1 MNVLIQ
7 AHGLGDTICC
17 TPALKKLAITHN
29 TKLKLFSNHPEVFTN
44 LSYITSSNSIEKL
57 KGELVKNI
65 QYVLYSN
72 HVCGEMKHSLVDIRQ
87 FASLQCGFQL
97 FPEELHCEYIPSESF
112 NINVPNKYVVVHA
125 PQSWPIKKWSQ
136 SKWQTLCNRISLP
149 VISIGKSYIVNEPNV
164 DGSQGG
170 YVYGLSNLNN
180 VIDLTDKLTL
190 DQAWHLCN
198 KAKYVITTDSGIL
211 HLAGTT
217 DSEIIYI
224 AMGRDPRLTTP
235 YRNGSQDY
243 KLKIISNN
251 CKFCMSNMEILNK
264 KQNANLS
271 HCQIN
276 STNETC
282 QPSVDQVLEVI
293 DG

>member
-1 MNVLIQ
+1 MIIIIC
-7 AHGLGDTICC
+7 AIAIGDSICC
-17 TPALKKLAITHN
+17 TPTLRKLSKIHD
-29 TKLKLFSNHPEVFTN
+29 TKIEVHSNHPDLFKN
-44 LSYITSSNSIEKL
+44 LPY
-57 KGELVKNI
+57 VKNSFKLDTSTNI
-65 QYVLYSN
+65 SCNYVFWDPTRQHLNHTFIDLKQYPAY
-72 HVCGEMKHSLVDIRQ
+72 Q
-87 FASLQCGFQL
+87 AGFQL
-97 FPEELHCEYIPSESF
+97 LSTELSCDYIPDKNTDDLSKF
-112 NINVPNKYVVVHA
+112 NLPNKYVVVHA

-149 VISIGKSYIVNEPNV
+149 VISIGKSYIVDEPNV

-180 VIDLTDKLTL
+180 VIDLTNKLTL
-190 DQAWHLCN
+190 DQVWHLCN

-217 DSEIIYI
+217 KSAIIYI
-224 AMGRDPRLTTP
+224 AIGRHPELTKP
-235 YRNGSQDY
+235 YKDNIY
-243 KLKIISNN
+243 TISNN
-251 CKFCMSNMEILNK
+251 CKFCMSNIEILNK